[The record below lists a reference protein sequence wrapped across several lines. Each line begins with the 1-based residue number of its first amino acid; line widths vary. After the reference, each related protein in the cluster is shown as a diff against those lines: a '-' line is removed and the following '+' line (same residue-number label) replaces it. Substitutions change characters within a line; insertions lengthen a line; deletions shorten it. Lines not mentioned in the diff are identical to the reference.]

1 MGNAAAVRPE
11 GADFC
16 SPFQKSSRSHL
27 GRPRLSGL
35 FPPLATALP
44 EEMGPVG
51 THGRALRSA
60 LQRGLGLCL
69 GSQAVGLRRQED
81 SSKLV
86 RAKCL

>member
-27 GRPRLSGL
+27 GHPRLSGL
-35 FPPLATALP
+35 FPPLVTALP

-51 THGRALRSA
+51 PLAGHRAQHCS
-60 LQRGLGLCL
+60 G
-69 GSQAVGLRRQED
+69 D
-81 SSKLV
+81 
-86 RAKCL
+86 